1 MAASDLAAAPI
12 IVFEDKAFMIIN
24 SKINFA

>member
-1 MAASDLAAAPI
+1 MAASDLAAAPAI
-12 IVFEDKAFMIIN
+12 FYEGKAFMIFN